1 MLKYIFGTVATM
13 AGIVIAGIG
22 FADIPDQPAVLIALG
37 IALVVLGLAVLLTEG
52 DDSDLEV

>member
-22 FADIPDQPAVLIALG
+22 IADIPDQPAVLIALG